1 VYFRS
6 SDIAA
11 DVAAKADEVRRL
23 LKLAPDQRRF
33 TLTYSPVRGADNEL
47 AVNSRSMV
55 QIMTAFASY
64 LDAPAAHLADNS
76 AIPAFENAPEGD
88 VQALLKIHSGTEAPA
103 AAFAA
108 VRYRDYWYWV
118 NDNDLRTKRALT
130 AVMFLFTLADTGGT
144 ENLPLVTI
152 PAQ

>member
-1 VYFRS
+1 
-6 SDIAA
+6 
-11 DVAAKADEVRRL
+11 
-23 LKLAPDQRRF
+23 
-33 TLTYSPVRGADNEL
+33 VRGADNEL

-55 QIMTAFASY
+55 QIMGAFASY
-64 LDAPAAHLADNS
+64 LDAPAEHLQNKS
-76 AIPAFENAPEGD
+76 ATPAFENTAEGGLQD
-88 VQALLKIHSGTEAPA
+88 LIKIHSGTETPA

-108 VRYRDYWYWV
+108 VHYRDYWYWV
-118 NDNDLRTKRALT
+118 ADNDLRTKRALT